1 MTRFFQYDSLTFP
14 EIEALPH
21 FTPLVI
27 PLASGQWPEAG
38 AGYALERLASALG
51 EPEQAGLLPPV
62 PYGWAGSGLAVPG
75 KIIAPL
81 LRNLINSLREDGFSR
96 VFVLTPQDLDLDL
109 GADAIR
115 LFHPSQTAPV
125 AFLPPDGERHE
136 VVVLPVGHTEQHAY
150 HLPMCTDTLC
160 IEAIAAGMSAGI
172 SAGMSAAAPDQV
184 FCLPVFPYGVS
195 MHRQAFAGTLNCG
208 GRAFE
213 DFWVAV
219 CDALVA
225 RGFDRL
231 YLINGHGGN
240 HSFLVNAVKYAG
252 ERHRRAFIA
261 TSWLY
266 LSGEKGIA
274 ALQSLRQSPIGG
286 LGHACELET
295 SLILHLRP
303 DLVHMD
309 RAVDETDF
317 IATPNYY
324 MDWVEGGALIAN
336 PPWDD
341 DTRTGAYGAG
351 SLGSA
356 EKGRLWLEAAIA
368 EKLAH
373 IQEINEQHH
382 RREERRNAGF
392 GLWGKHKKED

>member
-1 MTRFFQYDSLTFP
+1 MTHFFQYDRLTFP
-14 EIEALPH
+14 EIEALPRA
-21 FTPLVI
+21 TPLVI
-27 PLASGQWPEAG
+27 PLAQ
-38 AGYALERLASALG
+38 GYALERLSSALG

-75 KIIAPL
+75 KTFSAL
-81 LRNLINSLREDGFSR
+81 LHNLADSLRQDGFTR
-96 VFVLTPQDLDLDL
+96 VYLLTPQDLDLGL
-109 GADAIR
+109 SLEQIR
-115 LFHPSQTAPV
+115 LFHPSQTA
-125 AFLPPDGERHE
+125 ATTYLPPDDQRSQ
-136 VVVLPVGHTEQHAY
+136 VIVLPVGHTEQHAY
-150 HLPMCTDTLC
+150 HLPMSTDTLI
-160 IEAIAAGMSAGI
+160 IEAIAKGMAV
-172 SAGMSAAAPDQV
+172 AAPEQV

-219 CDALVA
+219 CDVLTG

-240 HSFLVNAVKYAG
+240 HSFLVNAIKYAG
-252 ERHRRAFIA
+252 ERHRRAFIV

-266 LSGEKGIA
+266 LSGEQGVA
-274 ALQSLRQSPIGG
+274 ALQALRQSPTGG
-286 LGHACELET
+286 MGHACELET
-295 SLILHLRP
+295 SFILHLHP
-303 DLVHMD
+303 ELAHMEHV
-309 RAVDETDF
+309 VDELDF
-317 IATPNYY
+317 TATPNYY

-351 SLGSA
+351 SLGTA

-368 EKLAH
+368 EKLEHVA
-373 IQEINEQHH
+373 EINQQQT
-382 RREERRNAGF
+382 RREARRKAGF
-392 GLWGKHKKED
+392 GLWSKGRI